1 MKFRPHSRS
10 TALAAAGASALL
22 LITACGGPSA
32 AQSTE
37 HALIDPALS
46 TEQIADLSEEAFYW
60 GLNIAGYYELR
71 HVFTE
76 LEGNRHTAVS
86 TGSSHS

>member
-1 MKFRPHSRS
+1 MKLRPDSRS

-60 GLNIAGYYELR
+60 GLNIAATTNCGTSSPNSR
-71 HVFTE
+71 
-76 LEGNRHTAVS
+76 GNRHTAVS